1 MNYLQNL
8 KQLCLVFPGPALS
21 IAMDAG
27 TDTGIPISPQLA
39 PSGLRRN
46 QETSPWALGH
56 SL

>member
-8 KQLCLVFPGPALS
+8 EQLFLVSPGPALS
-21 IAMDAG
+21 IAVDAG
-27 TDTGIPISPQLA
+27 TDTGIPISSQLA

-46 QETSPWALGH
+46 QETSPWALGR